1 MVFLSKRLQQ
11 FVAAISVS
19 FIVAACS
26 QQEQVTP
33 DTAATDDYMA
43 PALRAEVEALKQ
55 AVASEPTDASTIAQR
70 AGLVADWADAYALA
84 GGEVGLEGPRIRL
97 QSTLPPSG
105 RAAINQSR
113 AVDRLV
119 REFVLREEAGALG
132 VLRSETL
139 GPFEARS
146 FATIRQTWRAG
157 TRPIQTGGGFWVA
170 QHFSALFGEFQTT
183 DPTGAGFITIE
194 TTDRDVEFE
203 VETIQ
208 ASGPHGGFRA
218 PQPAIAFR
226 VAAGQLDRG
235 ESVTITYGDTS
246 EGGPGLQVPSTE
258 SVRMPLPLYIDLD
271 GSSEWR
277 PLPIT
282 PFEIVGTAVAGVHGF
297 APSVV
302 EPGEPFELSVRAEDT
317 YFNRATGEIPAFNVL
332 VNDELMAT
340 TPAGTDPIT
349 LIEMSLEQP
358 GVYWISLQSED
369 GSISGDA
376 NPILVEQ
383 DPQFRI
389 FWGDTHGH
397 SGYSEGIGTVD
408 YFMRFAR
415 DDARLD
421 FVTHSEHDVWL
432 DAGEWELMRRTTAE
446 YDEPGKFTPY
456 LGWEWTRHTRFGGH
470 HNVLFR
476 EVKDQ
481 MPVSGLSFPV
491 LSELYAE
498 LHKRYESD
506 DVLVI
511 PHAHNPGDYRQSD
524 PQLEPLIEIMSMH
537 GSFQWFME
545 AYLSHGH
552 EVGVVAAS
560 DDHLS
565 RPGYS
570 APNRNSLA
578 QRGGLGAVFAPEHS
592 RDAIFDGMKDK
603 RTYATT
609 GDRIILN
616 LDVNGTG
623 MGQRAAYSDSR
634 NITGR
639 AIGTAPIKSIALY
652 KNNEQIWQQEY
663 LLDVEPGEEQELL
676 LSFQSD
682 PTPVNTGDAPRGWR
696 HWRGTLTVEGAQ
708 LESIKAMDFINPT
721 TQSLQQNGNTV
732 SFRTHT
738 RGDTSSLLVQL
749 SEVGPDA
756 SIRLEFEEA
765 LESGSAPPFY
775 RSHVSVPA
783 TSVVLN
789 LSELQDGALVASLPA
804 QDYPSDGLT
813 LRRVI
818 RDGSRDIT
826 FSLNDSD
833 NTDQGDYYY
842 VKVEQ
847 ANDAIAWSSPI
858 WVGGYPSL

>member
-1 MVFLSKRLQQ
+1 
-11 FVAAISVS
+11 
-19 FIVAACS
+19 
-26 QQEQVTP
+26 
-33 DTAATDDYMA
+33 
-43 PALRAEVEALKQ
+43 
-55 AVASEPTDASTIAQR
+55 
-70 AGLVADWADAYALA
+70 
-84 GGEVGLEGPRIRL
+84 
-97 QSTLPPSG
+97 
-105 RAAINQSR
+105 
-113 AVDRLV
+113 
-119 REFVLREEAGALG
+119 
-132 VLRSETL
+132 
-139 GPFEARS
+139 
-146 FATIRQTWRAG
+146 
-157 TRPIQTGGGFWVA
+157 
-170 QHFSALFGEFQTT
+170 
-183 DPTGAGFITIE
+183 
-194 TTDRDVEFE
+194 
-203 VETIQ
+203 
-208 ASGPHGGFRA
+208 
-218 PQPAIAFR
+218 
-226 VAAGQLDRG
+226 
-235 ESVTITYGDTS
+235 
-246 EGGPGLQVPSTE
+246 
-258 SVRMPLPLYIDLD
+258 
-271 GSSEWR
+271 
-277 PLPIT
+277 
-282 PFEIVGTAVAGVHGF
+282 
-297 APSVV
+297 
-302 EPGEPFELSVRAEDT
+302 
-317 YFNRATGEIPAFNVL
+317 
-332 VNDELMAT
+332 
-340 TPAGTDPIT
+340 
-349 LIEMSLEQP
+349 
-358 GVYWISLQSED
+358 
-369 GSISGDA
+369 
-376 NPILVEQ
+376 
-383 DPQFRI
+383 
-389 FWGDTHGH
+389 
-397 SGYSEGIGTVD
+397 
-408 YFMRFAR
+408 
-415 DDARLD
+415 
-421 FVTHSEHDVWL
+421 
-432 DAGEWELMRRTTAE
+432 
-446 YDEPGKFTPY
+446 
-456 LGWEWTRHTRFGGH
+456 
-470 HNVLFR
+470 
-476 EVKDQ
+476 
-481 MPVSGLSFPV
+481 
-491 LSELYAE
+491 
-498 LHKRYESD
+498 
-506 DVLVI
+506 
-511 PHAHNPGDYRQSD
+511 
-524 PQLEPLIEIMSMH
+524 
-537 GSFQWFME
+537 
-545 AYLSHGH
+545 
-552 EVGVVAAS
+552 
-560 DDHLS
+560 
-565 RPGYS
+565 
-570 APNRNSLA
+570 
-578 QRGGLGAVFAPEHS
+578 
-592 RDAIFDGMKDK
+592 MKDK

-738 RGDTSSLLVQL
+738 RGDTSSLLMQL

>member
-1 MVFLSKRLQQ
+1 MYFLSKRSQQ
-11 FVAAISVS
+11 FVAATSVS

-26 QQEQVTP
+26 QQEQIAP
-33 DTAATDDYMA
+33 ETAAADDYMA
-43 PALRAEVEALKQ
+43 PALRADVEALKQ
-55 AVASEPTDASTIAQR
+55 AVASEPTDASTIVQR

-105 RAAINQSR
+105 NAAINQSR

-119 REFVLREEAGALG
+119 REFVLREETGALG
-132 VLRSETL
+132 VLRSENL

-170 QHFSALFGEFQTT
+170 RHFSANFGEFQTT
-183 DPTGAGFITIE
+183 DPTGAGYIIIQ
-194 TTDRDVEFE
+194 TTDTDVEFE
-203 VETIQ
+203 VETIA

-226 VAAGQLDRG
+226 VAGGQLDRG

-246 EGGPGLQVPSTE
+246 GGGPGLQIPSTE

-297 APSVV
+297 APSVL
-302 EPGEPFELSVRAEDT
+302 EPGEPFELSVRAEDS

-349 LIEMSLEQP
+349 LIEMNLPQP

-369 GSISGDA
+369 GSIIGDA

-397 SGYSEGIGTVD
+397 SGYAEGIGTVD
-408 YFMRFAR
+408 FFMRFAR

-421 FVTHSEHDVWL
+421 FVTHSEHDIWL
-432 DAGEWELMRRTTAE
+432 DAGEWELMRATTAE
-446 YDEPGKFTPY
+446 FDEPGKFTPF

-481 MPVSGLSFPV
+481 IPVSGLSFPV

-498 LHKRYESD
+498 LHERYESA

-565 RPGYS
+565 HPGYS

-592 RDAIFDGMKDK
+592 RDAIFDGMKEK

-623 MGQRAAYSDSR
+623 MGQRAAFSDSR

-639 AIGTAPIKSIALY
+639 AIGTAPIRSITLY
-652 KNNEQIWQQEY
+652 KNDEQIWQQEY
-663 LLDVEPGEEQELL
+663 LLDVEADEEQELL

-708 LESIKAMDFINPT
+708 LESIKAMDFVNPT
-721 TQSLQQNGNTV
+721 TQSLQRNGNTV

-738 RGDTSSLLVQL
+738 RGDTSSLLMEL

-783 TSVVLN
+783 TGVALN
-789 LSELQDGALVASLPA
+789 LSELQGGALVTSLPA

-813 LRRVI
+813 LRRVV

-833 NTDQGDYYY
+833 DADQGDYYY

-858 WVGGYPSL
+858 WVGGYPSR